1 MKKIHLIRHA
11 KSSWKDTT
19 LADIDRPLNKRGIKT
34 CRFMA
39 HILDAGCC
47 FDKVFCSP
55 AVRAQLTIELISSSL
70 EGVDIQWQTE
80 KQLYTFD
87 SSTVFDW
94 CRTVDESI
102 SELVIIGHN
111 PALTDFCNAVSNS
124 NLKNIPTCGY
134 AQLTIG
140 KKIRWRKLAEGSA
153 ELTAFLRP
161 KKLGIHLRRDSLQ
174 N

>member
-11 KSSWKDTT
+11 KSSWKDTS

-39 HILDAGCC
+39 QHIFDAGCC
-47 FDKVFCSP
+47 FDQVFCSP
-55 AVRAQLTIELISSSL
+55 AVRAQLTIELIGNYL
-70 EGVDIQWQTE
+70 KGVNVQWQTE
-80 KQLYTFD
+80 EQLYTFD
-87 SSTVFDW
+87 SGTILDW

-102 SELVIIGHN
+102 VELVIIGHN
-111 PALTDFCNAVSNS
+111 PALTDFCNALGNC

-134 AQLTIG
+134 AQLTYG
-140 KKIRWRKLAEGSA
+140 KLDKKYRWRKLGEGSA

-161 KKLGIHLRRDSLQ
+161 KKLMK
-174 N
+174 